1 MVDIN
6 CSLRCQFLG
15 VVALWITRVEKTS
28 VHSGL
33 VDHTGGETFSVHSR
47 APRVHLLL
55 DRYRRTAVPNLD
67 MYVLF

>member
-1 MVDIN
+1 M
-6 CSLRCQFLG
+6 
-15 VVALWITRVEKTS
+15 ALWTTRVEKTS

-55 DRYRRTAVPNLD
+55 DRHRMTAVPNLD